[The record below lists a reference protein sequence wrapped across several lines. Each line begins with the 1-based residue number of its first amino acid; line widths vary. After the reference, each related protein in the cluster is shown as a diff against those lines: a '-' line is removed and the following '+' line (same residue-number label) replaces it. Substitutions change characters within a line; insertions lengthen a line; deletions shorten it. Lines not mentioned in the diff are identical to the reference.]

1 MSVETE
7 AGALEG
13 LIKAVEKAE
22 SSGRRY
28 DERGNLLSSPK
39 GARGE
44 MQVLDKTMRRPGYGV
59 EPAADAS
66 PDERARVGRDYLKAM
81 VRRYGDTDHALVAY
95 NWGPKRADEWIKA
108 GAKREGLPDE
118 TKKYVE
124 RVSRFMGQGTGV
136 KSASTAVP
144 VQAERKDLAP
154 LVKKAEAEAA
164 PVSERA
170 VVAENKYIESR
181 PDVVA
186 QAREYGPGYQA
197 ALALAA
203 LDEDDDDEEYTTK
216 SGEPL
221 MREKSAAQQFL
232 ETETPPQGLAGVD
245 FKVKSPFPET
255 ARAPGNVALL
265 AKGGEA
271 KEGKQKPA
279 GNAKSQLLQMKTQLG
294 LQGAAVD
301 DRLQGLGSA
310 YTAFGNPAFTRRGDL
325 SQDTMGVAHFDEG
338 GMVRASEYDI
348 SGNSEEGIR
357 GVEAYINP
365 VTGEIYSNEKQG
377 DSENGVTYTMVP
389 TGRMSSNGKT
399 APVAGGISSVQT
411 TTIPDGP
418 IANWQSRIPSLG
430 SLASVQ
436 TATIPDGPVANPKG
450 PTANWS
456 RPATFQN
463 PANVLVPTHRPDI
476 MAPIVRAEGSPE
488 TGETGA
494 VSGNS
499 AMKAEV
505 PYKDQI
511 AGWLRKT
518 ESVLSSP
525 LGLVEVRD
533 YASNRP
539 KELGLKGELGGEA
552 DAMRHLLLS
561 RELHTKYPNAAGP
574 LLWVHEKVMPG
585 QNPREERQDQFNND
599 LGKRLMQENPQATR
613 DQFEQR
619 ALQAIQSREADVGA
633 QRSIQKPV
641 RKRADGS
648 PQTGESSASM
658 MDRLKGYGETAAS
671 IGSGVLSSI
680 PAGYAG
686 LKELAVSRDP
696 ARAAQEV
703 QRVQEA
709 GTYVP
714 RGTSG
719 KESLSKAA
727 EMLELL
733 NVPAQKVGE
742 AAFRA
747 SGNSPLVGA
756 AAETVLDPL
765 NFVPG
770 AKAIKGFP
778 KAVKEAAFAAYGA
791 GPTGTASHVIRPV
804 GGSFPSAKSV
814 EEFPVSHLDDFILNS
829 VEKIQQ
835 RYPEGPARKTL
846 EDMFDKKARDYFRT
860 TAGSIADPLR
870 EMFLENKLPAQE
882 KTPLGETIPSYLRE
896 AARKGNPQAMQALE
910 QEYGKL
916 LNMQVTRRS
925 PDLESAKA
933 STSQDIL
940 KQMQEQPQLIPD
952 ATLVSLMRDPTA
964 LSKKEVKEYATKIR
978 QRMKDNPEFFS
989 AVLERKAEYLPT
1001 KTESYTE
1008 GFKSREEMQ
1017 PYANIYPPVMTAKD
1031 LPAHLQHEVD
1041 TAIEKQQPIMDLKGH
1056 YKALG
1061 LDTED
1066 YLKAA
1071 DSISAKDL
1079 SQMSFPDFVAK
1090 AYNLNAQTAT
1100 IKNLATT
1107 AQKLITEKKP
1117 FPKEIKDFGVKE
1129 VAQAPDGYRWVQVT
1143 NPDATIIQGKL
1154 MDNSIA
1160 GYSRSGTY
1168 GPLKTGRQGITDGKL
1183 NVFVL
1188 QDPKGYPVVNAD
1200 YIPGLQELHQMT
1212 GNGTG
1217 TGNAI
1222 PVLYSDKIQSLFDAL
1237 EKRGDYVKT
1246 MPTSIENL
1254 MLGLD

>member
-1 MSVETE
+1 MSPEIEEKIRSAAEQKGVDPELAVKIASTESAGKSKAQNSRSTAGGLFQVIDETWKRYG
-7 AGALEG
+7 GAPGKKFDVDENIRIGTDILADNSARLEKKFG
-13 LIKAVEKAE
+13 RAPSGAELYAAHFFGPEKGVQIMSAPADTPLNAFLSKKVFKANP
-22 SSGRRY
+22 
-28 DERGNLLSSPK
+28 NLK
-39 GARGE
+39 
-44 MQVLDKTMRRPGYGV
+44 DKTAGDIATQFNTRFAAK
-59 EPAADAS
+59 PAAA
-66 PDERARVGRDYLKAM
+66 PAVVPA
-81 VRRYGDTDHALVAY
+81 
-95 NWGPKRADEWIKA
+95 
-108 GAKREGLPDE
+108 
-118 TKKYVE
+118 
-124 RVSRFMGQGTGV
+124 
-136 KSASTAVP
+136 AVP
-144 VQAERKDLAP
+144 VRPEPVPENKL
-154 LVKKAEAEAA
+154 LKYAEAA
-164 PVSERA
+164 PASERA

-255 ARAPGNVALL
+255 AGAPGTVALL
-265 AKGGEA
+265 AKGGIA

-310 YTAFGNPAFTRRGDL
+310 NTALGSPAFTRRGDL
-325 SQDTMGVAHFDEG
+325 SQDTMGVAHFAWGGQAAAFGNYYNPTTKKYTDTPPTMANPDYTTATYYEQDPSGKYVTSKDPYKAAGPVYSYTPAVEG
-338 GMVRASEYDI
+338 TSGYWNDDDYIPGTEGTPESYNAVAKPAATWNQAKIIDPNSGYASVT
-348 SGNSEEGIR
+348 GGT
-357 GVEAYINP
+357 P
-365 VTGEIYSNEKQG
+365 VTPGSTTLPNW
-377 DSENGVTYTMVP
+377 
-389 TGRMSSNGKT
+389 RKT
-399 APVAGGISSVQT
+399 TP
-411 TTIPDGP
+411 
-418 IANWQSRIPSLG
+418 
-430 SLASVQ
+430 
-436 TATIPDGPVANPKG
+436 
-450 PTANWS
+450 
-456 RPATFQN
+456 PAKD
-463 PANVLVPTHRPDI
+463 AVLVPTNRSGINTPVVRDNPYTLPA
-476 MAPIVRAEGSPE
+476 APAKPNPWEPGGEIRIPE
-488 TGETGA
+488 DPMPALPAKGA
-494 VSGNS
+494 VS
-499 AMKAEV
+499 V
-505 PYKDQI
+505 PTNR
-511 AGWLRKT
+511 AGINAP
-518 ESVLSSP
+518 V
-525 LGLVEVRD
+525 VRD
-533 YASNRP
+533 NPYTMPKDTPVQAMLPKRP
-539 KELGLKGELGGEA
+539 PPAKMPPPFSQPMPTPIVDTGLTPNKQFMAEGGSVA
-552 DAMRHLLLS
+552 GDA
-561 RELHTKYPNAAGP
+561 
-574 LLWVHEKVMPG
+574 
-585 QNPREERQDQFNND
+585 
-599 LGKRLMQENPQATR
+599 
-613 DQFEQR
+613 
-619 ALQAIQSREADVGA
+619 
-633 QRSIQKPV
+633 
-641 RKRADGS
+641 
-648 PQTGESSASM
+648 ASM
-658 MDRLKGYGETAAS
+658 LEKLKGYGETAAS